1 MTQVKRTIK
10 VGASFSG
17 KVSTGSYE
25 NAQPGFYCEEVFEI
39 FADEPTI
46 GEVPQDIINKVSQAA
61 IESRCEELHLIMFN
75 KFKETEQR
83 LIVDRIQR
91 ERRDI
96 RFYPCEKCGKQH
108 PSVTSILNY
117 DADFFMP
124 PYQLQQH
131 ASLGNIK
138 DARAKHF
145 VLTGKWVEPKELQEI
160 WGDIVTVTKGDLN
173 LNISEG
179 NFENFVKD
187 YPFKELHV
195 ATPLMNCEEG
205 YGGTPD
211 LFGVPDAKNGKW
223 AKLDFSVESLMSM
236 VSLKSSYDKEK
247 NLCQE
252 AAYIKAD
259 KLKMTQM
266 IVVALND
273 NVQGYA
279 KPIVSDKVDFHYEIF
294 KNKKKQFYTRY
305 AL

>member
-1 MTQVKRTIK
+1 MSKRTIR
-10 VGASFSG
+10 VTASVSG
-17 KVSTGSYE
+17 KISTGSFE
-25 NAQPGFYCEEVFEI
+25 NLNPGFSCEEI
-39 FADEPTI
+39 FDIEADPSCI
-46 GEVPQDIINKVSQAA
+46 ADVCASAIQARA
-61 IESRCEELHLIMFN
+61 EELHTVVYDMF
-75 KFKETEQR
+75 KGFEQKA
-83 LIVDRIQR
+83 IVERIQK
-91 ERRDI
+91 ERRDL
-96 RFYPCEKCGKQH
+96 RFYSCDKCGKQH

-160 WGDIVTVTKGDLN
+160 WGDIVIVTKGDLN

-187 YPFKELHV
+187 YPFKKLEV
-195 ATPLMNCEEG
+195 ATALVNCEEG
-205 YGGTPD
+205 YAGTPD
-211 LFGVPDAKNGKW
+211 LIGVPDAKNGKW
-223 AKLDFSVESLMSM
+223 PKLEFPVEETLSM

-259 KLKMTQM
+259 KRAMRQM
-266 IVVALND
+266 IVVALNE
-273 NVQGYA
+273 NAQGYS
-279 KPIVSDKVDFHYEIF
+279 KPIVSDKVDFHYTIF
-294 KNKKKQFYTRY
+294 KNKKKQFSLRY
-305 AL
+305 GL